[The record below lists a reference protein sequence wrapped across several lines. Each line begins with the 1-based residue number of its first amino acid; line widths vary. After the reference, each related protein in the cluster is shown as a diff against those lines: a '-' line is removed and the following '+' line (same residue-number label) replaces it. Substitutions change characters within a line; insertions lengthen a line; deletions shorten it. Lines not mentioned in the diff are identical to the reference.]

1 MGVTCWTIL
10 VGISMLSACG
20 QKSSEPAPAS
30 GSAPIAPAPAA
41 PKAAISAPERPTLA
55 EPTPETPDV
64 PAAPVAL
71 EPPPPQAPADLSVNP
86 GTEFERQTRDP
97 TWAGPTEA
105 EIKNRVRKLGARV
118 DAAECRHDRCMIA
131 LRGSESQMTDLLAK
145 LESPAGLQGYAQ
157 SIYLTAPV
165 EQGGNLV
172 VRAYATFDR

>member
-1 MGVTCWTIL
+1 MGVTRWSIL

-20 QKSSEPAPAS
+20 QKSSEPAPAT
-30 GSAPIAPAPAA
+30 GSAPVTPAA
-41 PKAAISAPERPTLA
+41 PKAAISAPERPVLDERTG
-55 EPTPETPDV
+55 TPETPEE
-64 PAAPVAL
+64 PAAPVVA
-71 EPPPPQAPADLSVNP
+71 EPPPPQAPADMTVNP

-97 TWAGPTEA
+97 TWAGPTET
-105 EIKNRVRKLGARV
+105 EIKNRVAKLGARV
-118 DAAECRHDRCMIA
+118 DATECRHDRCMIA